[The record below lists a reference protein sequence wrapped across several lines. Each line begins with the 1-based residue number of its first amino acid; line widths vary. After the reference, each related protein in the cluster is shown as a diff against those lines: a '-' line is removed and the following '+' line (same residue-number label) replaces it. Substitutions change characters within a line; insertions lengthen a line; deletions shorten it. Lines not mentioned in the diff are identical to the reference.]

1 MRRDELVKRALERLD
16 LDLLVCAL
24 PINVLLLSGYWP
36 IVGTSVALAM
46 RDGRV
51 LLLAPKDEDELAE
64 KSWADDV
71 DTFEAGSLD
80 RIVPLTEV
88 VEACLRE
95 SLGSSASQFRR
106 IGYESGPVSQPV
118 SYAAMNLYGGALLE
132 MLRNVLPAAQ
142 FTAADDELAALRAIK
157 TQAETDHIRDACQIA
172 AKAFEQGASLLKTGL
187 PEAAVAAMF
196 RIPLSGCIANSEK
209 SGRCDGFTFCMSG
222 VNSAK
227 AFGAYARSRS
237 KTVES
242 GDLVLM
248 HCNSYVDGYWT
259 DITRTYC
266 MGTPGE
272 RQRRMYA
279 AISAARE
286 AALAAI
292 RPGARAADVDKA
304 ARDVVTAHGFGKE
317 FKHATGHGVGFAA
330 IDHNAMPRIHPKSD
344 EVLEPGMVFNVEP
357 GIYIDDFG
365 GMRHCD
371 MVAVTESG
379 VELLT
384 PFHSRIEELTR

>member
-24 PINVLLLSGYWP
+24 PINVVLISGYWP
-36 IVGTSVALAM
+36 VVGTSVALAM

-51 LLLAPKDEDELAE
+51 LLVVPKDEDELAE

-71 DTFEAGSLD
+71 DTFEAASLD
-80 RIVPLTEV
+80 RIEPLTNII
-88 VEACLRE
+88 EACLRE
-95 SLGSSASQFRR
+95 SLGSSASRFRR
-106 IGYESGPVSQPV
+106 IGYESGLVSEPV
-118 SYAAMNLYGGALLE
+118 SYAAMNLYGGTMLE
-132 MLRNVLPAAQ
+132 MLRDVFPTAQ
-142 FTAADDELAALRAIK
+142 FTVADDELAALCAIK
-157 TQAETDHIRDACQIA
+157 TQAETEHIRYACQLA
-172 AKAFEQGASLLKTGL
+172 ANAFEQGVALLKAGL
-187 PEAAVAAMF
+187 TETAVAAMF
-196 RIPLSGCIANSEK
+196 RIPLSGCTSNSERP
-209 SGRCDGFTFCMSG
+209 GRCDGFMFCMSG

-237 KTVES
+237 KIVEA

-248 HCNSYVDGYWT
+248 HCNSYADGYWT

-266 MGTPGE
+266 MGTPDD
-272 RQRRMYA
+272 RQRKMYT

-304 ARDVVTAHGFGKE
+304 ARDVIAAHGFGKE

-330 IDHNAMPRIHPKSD
+330 IDHNAMPRIHPKSN

-371 MVAVTESG
+371 MVAVTETG

-384 PFHSRIEELTR
+384 PFQAGIEELTR

>member
-1 MRRDELVKRALERLD
+1 VLV
-16 LDLLVCAL
+16 
-24 PINVLLLSGYWP
+24 
-36 IVGTSVALAM
+36 
-46 RDGRV
+46 
-51 LLLAPKDEDELAE
+51 LAPKDEDELAE

-80 RIVPLTEV
+80 RIVRLNDV
-88 VEACLRE
+88 VESCLRE
-95 SLGSSASQFRR
+95 ALGSSRNFRR
-106 IGYESGPVSQPV
+106 IGYESGQVSQPV

-132 MLRNVLPAAQ
+132 ILRKVFPAAQ
-142 FTAADDELAALRAIK
+142 FTIADEKLARLRAIK
-157 TQAETDHIRDACQIA
+157 TQAETEHIRRACQLA
-172 AKAFEQGASLLKTGL
+172 AKAFEEGAALLKTGL
-187 PEAAVAAMF
+187 TETAVAAMF
-196 RIPLSGCIANSEK
+196 RIPLSGCTSNSEK
-209 SGRCDGFTFCMSG
+209 PDRCDGFTFCMSG

-237 KTVES
+237 KIVEA

-248 HCNSYVDGYWT
+248 HCNSYADGYWT

-266 MGTPGE
+266 MGPPSE
-272 RQRRMYA
+272 LQRKMFTAIA
-279 AISAARE
+279 AGRE

-292 RPGARAADVDKA
+292 RPGARARDVDKA
-304 ARDVVTAHGFGKE
+304 ARDVVAAHGFGKE

-379 VELLT
+379 MELLT
-384 PFHSRIEELTR
+384 PFQAGMEALIR